1 VPSFDET
8 ISLSP
13 AMAGVDGFGASL
25 TFRQRTFP
33 VAASTAHVSPRKVL
47 T

>member
-1 VPSFDET
+1 MPSFELT

-13 AMAGVDGFGASL
+13 AIAGVDGFGAVL
-25 TFRQRTFP
+25 TFFQITLP
-33 VAASTAHVSPRKVL
+33 VAASIAHVSPRKVL